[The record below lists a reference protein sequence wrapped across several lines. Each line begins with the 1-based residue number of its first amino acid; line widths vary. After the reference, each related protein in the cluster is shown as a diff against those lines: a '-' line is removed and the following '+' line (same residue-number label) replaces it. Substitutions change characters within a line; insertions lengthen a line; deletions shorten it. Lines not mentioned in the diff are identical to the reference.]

1 MNGRG
6 NAMRHGLG
14 ESKAAFL
21 QKWKENISSNLCF
34 IGSGHC
40 LLLCEMMKIVERMVP
55 LFFMVLCF
63 CITCS
68 KSQLSSH
75 VSSSEIIDVKSS
87 ATATLNKPPSLVEA
101 FFATKVLDPTKST
114 GFTCNCALL
123 GSLFKGASSNLEIYY
138 GVATSKACGCGLEAS
153 AEAKLAVFEGLKS
166 DLLVEVAGAAMLW
179 YE

>member
-1 MNGRG
+1 
-6 NAMRHGLG
+6 
-14 ESKAAFL
+14 
-21 QKWKENISSNLCF
+21 
-34 IGSGHC
+34 
-40 LLLCEMMKIVERMVP
+40 MMKIVERMVP